1 MKKITIFTLFAAL
14 VSFSSCEEEEVAVP
28 GCTDMTATNYNSS
41 ATQNDGSCVY
51 IVPGC
56 TDDTA
61 TNFNSS
67 ANQDDGSCEYPVS
80 WAGTY
85 AASEECSGGW
95 TWEQV
100 ITSNLN
106 EITLVNAFD
115 WGPDITV
122 PVNGNSFSVTNLDG
136 MIVSTDAQGV
146 QTEIEVVYSLI
157 SGEIDGD
164 TITMHYT
171 ILQVTETGDLEDF
184 SDCFPT
190 MTISTGGIISP
201 TNPKSINL

>member
-1 MKKITIFTLFAAL
+1 MKNFKLLTILAL
-14 VSFSSCEEEEVAVP
+14 LISFSSCEEEEP
-28 GCTDMTATNYNSS
+28 DIFGCTDTNATNYNSS
-41 ATQNDGSCVY
+41 ANQNDGSCVY
-51 IVPGC
+51 IIPGC
-56 TDDTA
+56 TDATA
-61 TNFNSS
+61 SNYNSS
-67 ANQDDGSCEYPVS
+67 ANQDDGSCEYPAS
-80 WAGTY
+80 WEGTY
-85 AASEECSGGW
+85 DASEECGGGW

-100 ITSNLN
+100 ITSNEN

-122 PVNGNSFSVTNLDG
+122 PVSGNSFSVTNVDG

-164 TITMHYT
+164 SITMHYT
-171 ILQVTETGDLEDF
+171 ILQVTETGDLEEF

-190 MTISTGGIISP
+190 MSLSTGGLRYS
-201 TNPKSINL
+201 TEKREF